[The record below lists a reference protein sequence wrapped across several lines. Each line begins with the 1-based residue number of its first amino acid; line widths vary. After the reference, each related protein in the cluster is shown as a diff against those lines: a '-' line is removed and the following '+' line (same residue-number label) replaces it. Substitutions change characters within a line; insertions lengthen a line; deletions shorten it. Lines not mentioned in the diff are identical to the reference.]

1 VIIEYIAI
9 RRCCVGGNV
18 IVMACLIFLVTLPT
32 VCQTEKLLS
41 PTLGQIV
48 DVICEDDA
56 RQSYAL
62 YLPSSYSAAKAWP
75 IVYFFDPG
83 GRGRRPLERYKDL
96 AEKYG
101 FLMAGSNN
109 SRNFSPDQSR
119 SVNAIWLDTHRRF
132 PLDSHLTYVSGFSGG
147 ARVAGLMAL
156 SCLQCQIAGVIAHG
170 AGYPTNRSDAKDKL
184 LYFFAIGNEDFNWSE
199 VMLVRR
205 EREDKGLPFRVRV
218 FSGPHQWAA
227 ADVME
232 DAIEWMTL
240 RAMQS
245 GARPPDAA
253 FIDRRLI
260 KMLAEAEDAEK
271 RNDAIA
277 QFSAYRSLTSDFA
290 GLRDVAEAQRKLAL
304 LMKSAALKAAL
315 KKEQDQI
322 DEQSA
327 LETEVSAKLHA
338 YISGQ
343 ADDEIT
349 LANSIVQAMLRINNQ
364 AQHSKNEAKRLVAK
378 RAFGEV
384 WVAGIES
391 GQEQLESRHFE
402 KAEACFDLMS
412 KVSNDP
418 LPVLLLAETYATAG
432 NQKQAIRE
440 LKEAVRRGLM
450 DANAIESNDRLLSLK
465 TDPEFQKLVQ
475 TLKAK

>member
-1 VIIEYIAI
+1 
-9 RRCCVGGNV
+9 
-18 IVMACLIFLVTLPT
+18 
-32 VCQTEKLLS
+32 
-41 PTLGQIV
+41 
-48 DVICEDDA
+48 
-56 RQSYAL
+56 
-62 YLPSSYSAAKAWP
+62 
-75 IVYFFDPG
+75 
-83 GRGRRPLERYKDL
+83 
-96 AEKYG
+96 
-101 FLMAGSNN
+101 
-109 SRNFSPDQSR
+109 
-119 SVNAIWLDTHRRF
+119 
-132 PLDSHLTYVSGFSGG
+132 
-147 ARVAGLMAL
+147 MAL